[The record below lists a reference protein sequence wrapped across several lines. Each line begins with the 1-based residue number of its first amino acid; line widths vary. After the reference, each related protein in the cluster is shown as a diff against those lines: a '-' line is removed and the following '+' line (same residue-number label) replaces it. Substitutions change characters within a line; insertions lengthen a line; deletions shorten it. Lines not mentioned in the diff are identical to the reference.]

1 MKVKKL
7 ISIVIVLML
16 VSQSL
21 SFAVNSNETNIIL
34 PDEKPAVS
42 IQEKNEIDTKIEK
55 KEADN
60 NEKKINS
67 KDFNSTTQ
75 IKTKKTKTMLKTAQE
90 NKYNGEL
97 IPNRDYFCDTFVSRD
112 GKHYTYLLDFKDLSK
127 VSIDRYCFET
137 NENKRVYNNE
147 NFMIPDYYYV
157 THNNV
162 FIKNTIIYYSAFSK
176 TDENHLQ
183 ICGYDTQTEEV
194 VYSKTFEISKD
205 DYENSFCLDKND
217 NICIVTKGNDEK
229 TVKISLYD
237 EDANLISTST
247 QNLLDTFYSVKVTY
261 LNDKMIWIKAFTTDE
276 EYLYPCDVIIK
287 IKDGEIDNT
296 FSHIR
301 NHGMDLNF
309 LNEEETIAYDQY
321 GEILQISYED
331 SEVKVKI
338 LGYIKV
344 GADDYFETEYK
355 NSFDSKYIYAGG
367 KNGMIL
373 KYNWN
378 ERKTER
384 ILSIGKNRL
393 VIGVF
398 RSEDKLFIEY
408 VDSNNKIYALI
419 IDYEEFNNPSQ
430 IVEITEHTTL
440 NRTKEDIQAKYDE
453 LKIINKA
460 NFNDVYDVAPSTKAP
475 YKAGT
480 LNDKVKTDT
489 LNQIN
494 YFRWLAGVNEVTIND
509 NYMEY
514 AQSGAVLLTTSSK
527 LMHKP
532 AQPSDMTN
540 EFYKK
545 AVGATNASIGV
556 NMSANISQNSPLA
569 ESISGYVDDTNN
581 MYPNVGHRL
590 SLIDYSATSTSF
602 GYADKYGVV
611 DMFLA
616 WNAPRTDDFT
626 AWPSAGYFPTQSID
640 KNAKWSI
647 GFDSTK
653 YYKSSDVE
661 IKIKA
666 NNKEYL
672 SKNGDFS
679 VYFDS
684 FYSTNY
690 FALPTELIDYL
701 SDGKDS
707 IQTNKKV
714 EVELR
719 GLADYYG
726 NSYVI
731 KYPIEFISAIKYQ
744 KGDINA
750 DGKINARDAKMALQ
764 HFTGKIKLTD
774 EQKERADVNEDGKIN
789 ARDAKLIL
797 QFFTGKIK
805 KFK

>member
-1 MKVKKL
+1 MKIKKL

-21 SFAVNSNETNIIL
+21 SLAVNSDETKFIL
-34 PDEKPAVS
+34 PDEKPSVS
-42 IQEKNEIDTKIEK
+42 IQEKNKIDIKIAK
-55 KEADN
+55 KVVED

-67 KDFNSTTQ
+67 KDLNSTTQ
-75 IKTKKTKTMLKTAQE
+75 INTKRSKTMLKTAQE
-90 NKYNGEL
+90 DKYIGEI
-97 IPNRDYFCDTFVSRD
+97 IPNRNDICDTFVSRD
-112 GKHYTYLLDFKDLSK
+112 GKHYTYTLDFNDLSK

-137 NENKRVYNNE
+137 NENKRVYNND
-147 NFMIPDYYYV
+147 NLIIPDYYYV

-183 ICGYDTQTEEV
+183 IFGYDTQTEKN
-194 VYSKTFEISKD
+194 VYSNTFEISKE
-205 DYENSFCLDKND
+205 DYENSFCLDKNN
-217 NICIVTKGNDEK
+217 NIGIVTKGKDENS
-229 TVKISLYD
+229 VKISLYD
-237 EDANLISTST
+237 KNANLISDST
-247 QNLLDTFYSVKVTY
+247 HNLLEDYYSVKITY
-261 LNDKMIWIKAFTTDE
+261 LNDKMVWIKAFTTDE
-276 EYLYPCDVIIK
+276 EYLYPYDVVIK
-287 IKDGEIDNT
+287 IKNGEVDNV
-296 FSHIR
+296 FSTIR
-301 NHGMDLNF
+301 NYGMDLNF

-321 GEILQISYED
+321 GEILQISYENN
-331 SEVKVKI
+331 EVEVSI
-338 LGYIKV
+338 LDYIKV
-344 GADDYFETEYK
+344 SADEYIDTEYK
-355 NSFDSKYIYAGG
+355 NSSDDQYIYAGG
-367 KNGMIL
+367 ENGRIV

-378 ERKTER
+378 THEMERV
-384 ILSIGKNRL
+384 LSIGKNKL

-398 RSEDKLFIEY
+398 RSEDKLCVEY
-408 VDSNNKIYALI
+408 ADSKYNVYALI
-419 IDYEEFNNPSQ
+419 IDYEEFSNPTQ
-430 IVEITEHTTL
+430 LLEITEHTTL
-440 NRTKEDIQAKYDE
+440 NRTIEDIQAKYDE

-460 NFNDVYDVAPSTKAP
+460 NYINIYDEVQSTKAP
-475 YKAGT
+475 YKAGI
-480 LNDKVKTDT
+480 LNDKIKTDT

-509 NYMEY
+509 TYMEY

-527 LMHKP
+527 FMHKP
-532 AQPSDMTN
+532 PQPSDMTD

-545 AVGATNASIGV
+545 GVGATNANIGV

-569 ESISGYVDDTNN
+569 ESIRGYVDDTQN

-590 SLIDYSATSTSF
+590 SLIDHRATSTSF

-616 WNAPRTDDFT
+616 WNAPRIDDFT

-661 IKIKA
+661 IKIKT
-666 NNKEYL
+666 NNKEYS

-684 FYSTNY
+684 SYSTNY
-690 FALPTELIDYL
+690 FAIPAELIKYL
-701 SDGKDS
+701 TDEKDE
-707 IQTNKKV
+707 IQANKKV
-714 EVELR
+714 EIELR

-750 DGKINARDAKMALQ
+750 DRKINARDAKMALQ
-764 HFTGKIKLTD
+764 HFTGKIKLTED
-774 EQKERADVNEDGKIN
+774 QKLRADVNADGKIN

-797 QFFTGKIK
+797 QYFTGKIK
-805 KFK
+805 EF